1 MKKELPFGIKV
12 VVFFIITLIQVAVF
26 NLFHVFNGNG
36 LYFTIEGFNLIFW
49 IITAIAMLNGIVFVN
64 LFRAWSVNDL
74 IKRMEN
80 PVFIN
85 HVILSLHARKLQ
97 LQDELSWKL
106 PDPIQVH
113 IVEGEDKSKTTEE
126 DKQVLKELKKISN
139 CVGKRGGTG
148 ENAIRH
154 M

>member
-12 VVFFIITLIQVAVF
+12 AVFLILTLIQVAIF
-26 NLFHVFNGNG
+26 NLFHVFNNNG
-36 LYFTIEGFNLIFW
+36 LSFTIEGFNLMFW
-49 IITAIAMLNGIVFVN
+49 IITAIATLIGIAFVN
-64 LFRAWSVNDL
+64 LFRTWSVNDL

-97 LQDELSWKL
+97 LQDELNWKL

-113 IVEGEDKSKTTEE
+113 IVE
-126 DKQVLKELKKISN
+126 VNKEAELMERQMKNPIKKM
-139 CVGKRGGTG
+139 GG
-148 ENAIRH
+148 
-154 M
+154 